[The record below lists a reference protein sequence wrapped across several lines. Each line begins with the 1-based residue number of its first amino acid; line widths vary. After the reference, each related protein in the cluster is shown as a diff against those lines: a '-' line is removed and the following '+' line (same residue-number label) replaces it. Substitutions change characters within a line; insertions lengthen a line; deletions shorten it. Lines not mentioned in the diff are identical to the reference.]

1 MLQEDIKDPQG
12 LSMTQLFMGIGL
24 WSVDNVKKMVSSAV
38 TGKGIGQAQVQSV
51 LENPDGYQAACV
63 SQNVVNEILAGSIE
77 AQKNPEHTPQMQKEI
92 AQELEQ
98 PNINSMQIPG

>member
-12 LSMTQLFMGIGL
+12 ISMTQIFMGIGL

-51 LENPDGYQAACV
+51 LEKPDGYQAACV